1 MPRVT
6 LIEGDGIGPE
16 VVASARRVIE
26 AAGSDIQWEPVAVGV
41 ATKESFGEALPSAA
55 LESLRRNRVGL
66 KGPVT
71 TPVGAGIP
79 SVNVQL
85 RKELGLYACVRPIRS
100 LPGVPCL
107 YSDID
112 LTIIRE
118 NTEDLY
124 TGIEHQIA
132 PGVVEGLK
140 VITEKASLRV
150 ARFTFQYAQQAGY
163 SRVTAV
169 HKANIMKLTDG
180 LFLNCCRQAAQEFP
194 NIAFDDKIV
203 DNLSMRLVMQPQEFG
218 VLVAPNLYGD
228 ILSDLAAG
236 LVGGLGLVPGANI
249 GEDCA
254 VFEAVHGSWP
264 EAAGKGIANPTAM
277 ILTAAMLLR
286 HLGEEAT
293 AQAVEEA
300 VKATLREGSC
310 VTRDLGGSTTTEEF
324 TEAVINHLPAYSEP
338 CSKGVG

>member
-1 MPRVT
+1 MHRVT

-16 VVASARRVIE
+16 VVVAARSVIE
-26 AAGSDIQWEPVAVGV
+26 AAGADIQWEPVAVGV
-41 ATKESFGEALPSAA
+41 TAKESFGEALPTVA
-55 LESLRRNRVGL
+55 LESLKRNQVGL
-66 KGPVT
+66 KGPIT

-79 SVNVQL
+79 SVNVGL

-124 TGIEHQIA
+124 TGIEHEIA

-140 VITEKASLRV
+140 VITEKASLRI
-150 ARFTFQYAQQAGY
+150 ARFAFRYAQQAEY
-163 SRVTAV
+163 SKVTAV

-194 NIAFDDKIV
+194 HIVFDDKIV

-218 VLVAPNLYGD
+218 LLVAPNLYGD

-249 GEDCA
+249 GEGCA

-264 EAAGKGIANPTAM
+264 EAAGKGIANPTAT
-277 ILTAAMLLR
+277 ILTTAMLLR

-300 VKATLREGSC
+300 VKAALREGSC
-310 VTRDLGGSTTTEEF
+310 LTRDLGGSATTEEF
-324 TEAVINHLPAYSEP
+324 TEAVINHLHTY
-338 CSKGVG
+338 

>member
-1 MPRVT
+1 MHRVT

-16 VVASARRVIE
+16 VVVAARRVLE
-26 AAGSDIQWEPVAVGV
+26 AAGADIQWEPVAVGV
-41 ATKESFGEALPSAA
+41 TAKESFGEALPPAA
-55 LESLRRNRVGL
+55 LESLKRNRVGL

-71 TPVGAGIP
+71 TPVGSGIP
-79 SVNVQL
+79 SVNVGL

-107 YSDID
+107 YPDID

-124 TGIEHQIA
+124 TGIEHEIA

-140 VITEKASLRV
+140 VITAKASLRI
-150 ARFTFQYAQQAGY
+150 ARFAFRYAQEAGY
-163 SRVTAV
+163 SKLTAV

-194 NIAFDDKIV
+194 HIAFDDKIV

-218 VLVAPNLYGD
+218 LLVAPNLYGD

-249 GEDCA
+249 GEGCA

-300 VKATLREGSC
+300 IKAALREGSC
-310 VTRDLGGSTTTEEF
+310 LTRDLGGSATTEEF
-324 TEAVINHLPAYSEP
+324 TEAVINHLH
-338 CSKGVG
+338 V

>member
-1 MPRVT
+1 MHRVT

-16 VVASARRVIE
+16 VVVAARRVLE
-26 AAGSDIQWEPVAVGV
+26 AAGADIQWEPVAVGV
-41 ATKESFGEALPSAA
+41 TAKESFGEALPTVA
-55 LESLRRNRVGL
+55 LESLKRNQVGL

-71 TPVGAGIP
+71 TPVGSGIP
-79 SVNVQL
+79 SVNVGL

-107 YSDID
+107 YPDID

-124 TGIEHQIA
+124 TGIEHEIA

-140 VITEKASLRV
+140 VITEKASLRIV
-150 ARFTFQYAQQAGY
+150 RFAFQYAQQAGY
-163 SRVTAV
+163 SKVTAA

-194 NIAFDDKIV
+194 RITFDDKIV
-203 DNLSMRLVMQPQEFG
+203 DNLSMRLVMHPQEFG
-218 VLVAPNLYGD
+218 LLVAPNLYGD

-249 GEDCA
+249 GEGCA

-264 EAAGKGIANPTAM
+264 EAAGNGIANPTAM
-277 ILTAAMLLR
+277 ILTAAMLLQ

-300 VKATLREGSC
+300 VKAALREGSC
-310 VTRDLGGSTTTEEF
+310 LTRDLGGSATTDEF
-324 TEAVINHLPAYSEP
+324 TEAVINHLHTYSRP
-338 CSKGVG
+338 RSKSVG

>member
-1 MPRVT
+1 LESPPKRT
-6 LIEGDGIGPE
+6 LEKLSPSSPGIPEVEPDGPE
-16 VVASARRVIE
+16 
-26 AAGSDIQWEPVAVGV
+26 
-41 ATKESFGEALPSAA
+41 
-55 LESLRRNRVGL
+55 
-66 KGPVT
+66 
-71 TPVGAGIP
+71 GAGNHACGRRDFQCQRWTSQGTRP
-79 SVNVQL
+79 VCLCAPHPLLTRRTVP
-85 RKELGLYACVRPIRS
+85 LYP
-100 LPGVPCL
+100 
-107 YSDID
+107 DIH

-124 TGIEHQIA
+124 TGIEHEII
-132 PGVVEGLK
+132 PRVVEGLK
-140 VITEKASLRV
+140 VITEKASLRI
-150 ARFTFQYAQQAGY
+150 ARFAFQYAQQAGY

-203 DNLSMRLVMQPQEFG
+203 DSLSMRLVMQPQEFG
-218 VLVAPNLYGD
+218 VLVAPNLYGN

-236 LVGGLGLVPGANI
+236 LVGGLGLVSGANI

-264 EAAGKGIANPTAM
+264 EAAGKGIANPTSM

-286 HLGEEAT
+286 HLGEEET
-293 AQAVEEA
+293 AQAIEEA

-310 VTRDLGGSTTTEEF
+310 VTRDLGGSATTEEF

-338 CSKGVG
+338 W

>member
-1 MPRVT
+1 MHRVT

-16 VVASARRVIE
+16 VVVAARRVLE
-26 AAGSDIQWEPVAVGV
+26 AAGADIQWEPVAVGV
-41 ATKESFGEALPSAA
+41 TAKESLGEALPPAA
-55 LESLRRNRVGL
+55 LEFLKRNQVGL

-71 TPVGAGIP
+71 TPVGSGIP
-79 SVNVQL
+79 SVNVGL

-100 LPGVPCL
+100 LPGIPCL
-107 YSDID
+107 YPDID

-124 TGIEHQIA
+124 TGIEHEA
-132 PGVVEGLK
+132 VPGVVEGLK
-140 VITEKASLRV
+140 VITEKASLRI
-150 ARFTFQYAQQAGY
+150 ARFAFRYAQEAGY
-163 SRVTAV
+163 SKVTAV

-180 LFLNCCRQAAQEFP
+180 LFLNYCRQAAQEFP
-194 NIAFDDKIV
+194 RIAFDEKIV
-203 DNLSMRLVMQPQEFG
+203 DNLSMRLVMHPQEFG
-218 VLVAPNLYGD
+218 LLAAPNLYGD

-249 GEDCA
+249 GEGCA

-293 AQAVEEA
+293 AQVVEEA
-300 VKATLREGSC
+300 VKAALREGSC
-310 VTRDLGGSTTTEEF
+310 LTRDLGGSATTKEF
-324 TEAVINHLPAYSEP
+324 TEAVINYLRTNS
-338 CSKGVG
+338 

>member
-1 MPRVT
+1 MHRVT

-16 VVASARRVIE
+16 VVAAARRVVE
-26 AAGSDIQWEPVAVGV
+26 AAGADIQWEPVAVGV
-41 ATKESFGEALPSAA
+41 AAKESFGEALPPAA
-55 LESLRRNRVGL
+55 LESLKRNRVGL

-71 TPVGAGIP
+71 TPVGTGIP
-79 SVNVQL
+79 SVNVRL

-107 YSDID
+107 YPDID

-124 TGIEHQIA
+124 TGIEHEIV

-140 VITEKASLRV
+140 VITEKASLRI
-150 ARFTFQYAQQAGY
+150 ARFAFQYAQQAGY
-163 SRVTAV
+163 SKVTAV
-169 HKANIMKLTDG
+169 HKANIMKLADG

-194 NIAFDDKIV
+194 HIAFDDKIV

-300 VKATLREGSC
+300 VRAALLEGSC
-310 VTRDLGGSTTTEEF
+310 LTQDLGGSATTEEF
-324 TEAVINHLPAYSEP
+324 TEAVINHLHVYSRLR
-338 CSKGVG
+338 SKGAG

>member
-1 MPRVT
+1 
-6 LIEGDGIGPE
+6 
-16 VVASARRVIE
+16 
-26 AAGSDIQWEPVAVGV
+26 VAVGV
-41 ATKESFGEALPSAA
+41 TAKESFGEALPPAA
-55 LESLRRNRVGL
+55 LESLKRNQVGL

-71 TPVGAGIP
+71 TPVGSGIP
-79 SVNVQL
+79 SVNVGL

-107 YSDID
+107 YPDID

-124 TGIEHQIA
+124 TGIEHEIV

-140 VITEKASLRV
+140 VITAKASLRI
-150 ARFTFQYAQQAGY
+150 ARFAFRYAQEAGY
-163 SRVTAV
+163 SKVTAV

-180 LFLNCCRQAAQEFP
+180 LFLNCCRQTAQEFP
-194 NIAFDDKIV
+194 HIAFDDKIV

-218 VLVAPNLYGD
+218 LLVAPNLYGD

-236 LVGGLGLVPGANI
+236 LVGGLGLIPGANI
-249 GEDCA
+249 GEGCA

-300 VKATLREGSC
+300 VKAALREGSC
-310 VTRDLGGSTTTEEF
+310 LTRDLGGSATTEEF
-324 TEAVINHLPAYSEP
+324 MEAVINHLHVY
-338 CSKGVG
+338 

>member
-1 MPRVT
+1 MHRVT

-16 VVASARRVIE
+16 VVVAARRVLE
-26 AAGSDIQWEPVAVGV
+26 AAGADIQWEPVAVGV
-41 ATKESFGEALPSAA
+41 TAKESLGEALPPAA
-55 LESLRRNRVGL
+55 LESLRRNQVGL

-79 SVNVQL
+79 SVNVGL

-107 YSDID
+107 YTDID

-124 TGIEHQIA
+124 TGIEHEIA

-140 VITEKASLRV
+140 VITEKASLRI
-150 ARFTFQYAQQAGY
+150 ARFAFQYAQEAGY
-163 SRVTAV
+163 SKVTAV

-194 NIAFDDKIV
+194 HIAFDDKIV
-203 DNLSMRLVMQPQEFG
+203 DNLSMRLVLQPQEFG
-218 VLVAPNLYGD
+218 LLVAPNLYGD

-249 GEDCA
+249 GEGCA

-264 EAAGKGIANPTAM
+264 EAAGKGIANPSAM

-293 AQAVEEA
+293 AQAVEGA
-300 VKATLREGSC
+300 VKAALREGSC
-310 VTRDLGGSTTTEEF
+310 LTRDLGGSATTEEF
-324 TEAVINHLPAYSEP
+324 TEAVINHLHTNS
-338 CSKGVG
+338 